1 MYKIYLSPSTQDKS
15 LGVGEYGT
23 EEYRMNM
30 IADVVERILVGSG
43 DFIVYRNR
51 REMSRENIIKES
63 NSLNVDIHVAIHSN
77 YGGSNGPECFPK
89 VGCERSNGVAK
100 EIYKELKKI
109 YYNKGTDNGII
120 YNDKIVETTSVN
132 SPAVLVEVGY
142 HDNLKDAE
150 WIINNIYIIGEAIA
164 SGIIEGMKLKV
175 C

>member
-15 LGVGEYGT
+15 FGVGEYGT

-30 IADVVERILVGSG
+30 IADVVERILLSSE
-43 DFIVYRNR
+43 DFVVYRNKR
-51 REMSRENIIKES
+51 GMGREDIIKES
-63 NSLNVDIHVAIHSN
+63 NILNVDIHVALHSN
-77 YGGSNGPECFPK
+77 YGGNNGPECFPK

-100 EIYKELKKI
+100 EIYKGLKMI
-109 YYNKGTDNGII
+109 YYNKETDNGVI
-120 YNDKIVETTSVN
+120 YDNKIVEIMSVN

-142 HDNLKDAE
+142 HDNIRDAE

-164 SGIIEGMKLKV
+164 YGIIEGMKLKV

>member
-63 NSLNVDIHVAIHSN
+63 N
-77 YGGSNGPECFPK
+77 
-89 VGCERSNGVAK
+89 
-100 EIYKELKKI
+100 
-109 YYNKGTDNGII
+109 
-120 YNDKIVETTSVN
+120 
-132 SPAVLVEVGY
+132 
-142 HDNLKDAE
+142 
-150 WIINNIYIIGEAIA
+150 
-164 SGIIEGMKLKV
+164 
-175 C
+175 

>member
-30 IADVVERILVGSG
+30 VADVVERVLVGSG
-43 DFIVYRNR
+43 DFVVYRNR
-51 REMSRENIIKES
+51 RGMSKEDIINES
-63 NSLNVDIHVAIHSN
+63 NILKVDIHIAIHSN
-77 YGGSNGPECFPK
+77 YGGANGPECFPK

-100 EIYKELKKI
+100 EVYRKLNNI
-109 YYNKGTDNGII
+109 YYNRETDNGIT
-120 YNDKIVETTSVN
+120 YNNKIIEITNVN

-142 HDNLKDAE
+142 HDNEKDAE

-164 SGIIEGMKLKV
+164 NGIIEGMKLKI